1 MQING
6 YTTGIQWLIDKYLI
20 EEGQRWDLRLMQQYL
35 LFWFDSR
42 LRAGH
47 TRDRMLNDPEFHKFI
62 AGWCAEYRMWAESVG
77 LDEIPGYYVE
87 EWGYQTP
94 PSRYAA
100 VLFRAA
106 HRVANLGD
114 HEDAARIRR
123 RALDS
128 LAVQYEAVRHQQRLF

>member
-6 YTTGIQWLIDKYLI
+6 YTTDVQWLIGKYLI

-35 LFWFDSR
+35 LFWFDSHV
-42 LRAGH
+42 RAGH
-47 TRDRMLNDPEFHKFI
+47 TRDRMLDDPEFHAFI
-62 AGWCAEYRMWAESVG
+62 AGWYAEYQTWADSVG
-77 LDEIPGYYVE
+77 LDEIPGYCVE

-106 HRVANLGD
+106 HRVASLGD
-114 HEDAARIRR
+114 HEDAARMRR

-128 LAVQYEAVRHQQRLF
+128 LAVRYEEVGHQQRLF